1 MIQINQLLLALR
13 MLTRIIDQLLIHH
26 FDTSNTALLKIFLQ
40 NTTFKIERSWNIGK
54 IQFKLV
60 GKEVNFIQIQVGK
73 MAIHI
78 YKVDKINFKEL
89 LNANQ
94 NCRSNFDH
102 HFKISKTALLIEG
115 ARQIGKTFSIRQFG
129 KKFKTYIEINFIEQ
143 PEAISLFKDLSNT
156 KDLLAR
162 LSLFTKQKLIKRDTL
177 IFFDEVQICPEVIT
191 YIKFLVDEG
200 SYNYILSGS
209 LLGIEIND
217 LRSVPV
223 GYLTIKRMF
232 PLTFREFALNL
243 GLNSSILENLE
254 TSFKEKKPVD
264 DFIHKKMMELFRV
277 YLVVGGMPAAVNRYI
292 ETNNLNEVIDIQN
305 QIVNLYKKD
314 ITQYDKN
321 NKLAIAQIFELIAP
335 QLNSQNKRFIIK
347 DIKSGVKFDRYENSF
362 LWLKDAGFALPVY
375 NVETPKIPLK
385 LSKSRSLFKLFMS
398 DVGLLA
404 SEYSQGIQLKIISGD
419 DKLNYGA
426 IFENYIAQELTAC
439 EHDLYYYNNKKRGEL
454 DFLIEYDGEVL
465 PIEVKSGKDYKVH
478 RALSNI
484 MDCGEFNLNRALIF
498 NNSNLKVEGK
508 LTYAPI
514 YMAMFLKQEIKDEYS
529 IYKID
534 LSELNKRF

>member
-1 MIQINQLLLALR
+1 M
-13 MLTRIIDQLLIHH
+13 
-26 FDTSNTALLKIFLQ
+26 
-40 NTTFKIERSWNIGK
+40 
-54 IQFKLV
+54 
-60 GKEVNFIQIQVGK
+60 
-73 MAIHI
+73 
-78 YKVDKINFKEL
+78 
-89 LNANQ
+89 
-94 NCRSNFDH
+94 
-102 HFKISKTALLIEG
+102 
-115 ARQIGKTFSIRQFG
+115 
-129 KKFKTYIEINFIEQ
+129 
-143 PEAISLFKDLSNT
+143 FKDLSNT

-223 GYLTIKRMF
+223 SYLTIKRMF

-514 YMAMFLKQEIKDEYS
+514 YMAMFLKQEINDEDS

>member
-1 MIQINQLLLALR
+1 
-13 MLTRIIDQLLIHH
+13 MLTRTVDRILID
-26 FDTSNTALLKIFLQ
+26 
-40 NTTFKIERSWNIGK
+40 
-54 IQFKLV
+54 
-60 GKEVNFIQIQVGK
+60 
-73 MAIHI
+73 
-78 YKVDKINFKEL
+78 
-89 LNANQ
+89 
-94 NCRSNFDH
+94 

-385 LSKSRSLFKLFMS
+385 LSKSRSLFKLFMN

-514 YMAMFLKQEIKDEYS
+514 YMAMFLKQEINDEDS

>member
-1 MIQINQLLLALR
+1 M
-13 MLTRIIDQLLIHH
+13 
-26 FDTSNTALLKIFLQ
+26 
-40 NTTFKIERSWNIGK
+40 
-54 IQFKLV
+54 
-60 GKEVNFIQIQVGK
+60 
-73 MAIHI
+73 
-78 YKVDKINFKEL
+78 KEL
-89 LNANQ
+89 DRL
-94 NCRSNFDH
+94 
-102 HFKISKTALLIEG
+102 E
-115 ARQIGKTFSIRQFG
+115 KTFSIRQFG

-264 DFIHKKMMELFRV
+264 DFIHKKMMKLFRV

-514 YMAMFLKQEIKDEYS
+514 YMAMFLKQEIKDEDS
-529 IYKID
+529 IYKLD

>member
-1 MIQINQLLLALR
+1 M
-13 MLTRIIDQLLIHH
+13 
-26 FDTSNTALLKIFLQ
+26 
-40 NTTFKIERSWNIGK
+40 
-54 IQFKLV
+54 
-60 GKEVNFIQIQVGK
+60 
-73 MAIHI
+73 
-78 YKVDKINFKEL
+78 
-89 LNANQ
+89 
-94 NCRSNFDH
+94 
-102 HFKISKTALLIEG
+102 
-115 ARQIGKTFSIRQFG
+115 
-129 KKFKTYIEINFIEQ
+129 
-143 PEAISLFKDLSNT
+143 FKDLSNT

-375 NVETPKIPLK
+375 NVETPKIPLE

-419 DKLNYGA
+419 DKLNCGA

-514 YMAMFLKQEIKDEYS
+514 YMAMFLKQEINDEDS

>member
-1 MIQINQLLLALR
+1 
-13 MLTRIIDQLLIHH
+13 MLTRTVDRILID
-26 FDTSNTALLKIFLQ
+26 
-40 NTTFKIERSWNIGK
+40 
-54 IQFKLV
+54 
-60 GKEVNFIQIQVGK
+60 
-73 MAIHI
+73 
-78 YKVDKINFKEL
+78 
-89 LNANQ
+89 
-94 NCRSNFDH
+94 

-162 LSLFTKQKLIKRDTL
+162 LSIFTKQKLIKRDTL

-375 NVETPKIPLK
+375 NVETPKIPLE

-419 DKLNYGA
+419 DKLNCGA

-514 YMAMFLKQEIKDEYS
+514 YMAMFLKQEIKDEDS

>member
-1 MIQINQLLLALR
+1 
-13 MLTRIIDQLLIHH
+13 MLTRTVDRILID
-26 FDTSNTALLKIFLQ
+26 
-40 NTTFKIERSWNIGK
+40 
-54 IQFKLV
+54 
-60 GKEVNFIQIQVGK
+60 
-73 MAIHI
+73 
-78 YKVDKINFKEL
+78 
-89 LNANQ
+89 
-94 NCRSNFDH
+94 

-143 PEAISLFKDLSNT
+143 PEAIYLFKDLSNT

-177 IFFDEVQICPEVIT
+177 IFFDEVQICPEIIT

-335 QLNSQNKRFIIK
+335 QLNCQNKRFIIK

-514 YMAMFLKQEIKDEYS
+514 YMAMFLKQEIKDEDS

>member
-1 MIQINQLLLALR
+1 
-13 MLTRIIDQLLIHH
+13 MLTRTVDRILID
-26 FDTSNTALLKIFLQ
+26 
-40 NTTFKIERSWNIGK
+40 
-54 IQFKLV
+54 
-60 GKEVNFIQIQVGK
+60 
-73 MAIHI
+73 
-78 YKVDKINFKEL
+78 
-89 LNANQ
+89 
-94 NCRSNFDH
+94 

-362 LWLKDAGFALPVY
+362 LWLKDAGFALPAY

-514 YMAMFLKQEIKDEYS
+514 YMAMFLKQEIKDEDS

>member
-1 MIQINQLLLALR
+1 M
-13 MLTRIIDQLLIHH
+13 
-26 FDTSNTALLKIFLQ
+26 
-40 NTTFKIERSWNIGK
+40 
-54 IQFKLV
+54 
-60 GKEVNFIQIQVGK
+60 
-73 MAIHI
+73 
-78 YKVDKINFKEL
+78 
-89 LNANQ
+89 
-94 NCRSNFDH
+94 
-102 HFKISKTALLIEG
+102 
-115 ARQIGKTFSIRQFG
+115 
-129 KKFKTYIEINFIEQ
+129 
-143 PEAISLFKDLSNT
+143 FKDLSNT

-177 IFFDEVQICPEVIT
+177 IFFDEIQICPEVIT

-478 RALSNI
+478 RTLSNI

-514 YMAMFLKQEIKDEYS
+514 YMAMFLKQEIKDEDS

>member
-1 MIQINQLLLALR
+1 
-13 MLTRIIDQLLIHH
+13 MLTRTVDRILID
-26 FDTSNTALLKIFLQ
+26 
-40 NTTFKIERSWNIGK
+40 
-54 IQFKLV
+54 
-60 GKEVNFIQIQVGK
+60 
-73 MAIHI
+73 
-78 YKVDKINFKEL
+78 
-89 LNANQ
+89 
-94 NCRSNFDH
+94 

-177 IFFDEVQICPEVIT
+177 IFFDEVQICPEIIT

-514 YMAMFLKQEIKDEYS
+514 YMAMFLKQEIKDEDS

>member
-1 MIQINQLLLALR
+1 
-13 MLTRIIDQLLIHH
+13 MLTRTVDRILID
-26 FDTSNTALLKIFLQ
+26 
-40 NTTFKIERSWNIGK
+40 
-54 IQFKLV
+54 
-60 GKEVNFIQIQVGK
+60 
-73 MAIHI
+73 
-78 YKVDKINFKEL
+78 
-89 LNANQ
+89 
-94 NCRSNFDH
+94 

-404 SEYSQGIQLKIISGD
+404 SECSQGIQLKIISGD

-514 YMAMFLKQEIKDEYS
+514 YMAMFLKQEIKDEDS

>member
-1 MIQINQLLLALR
+1 
-13 MLTRIIDQLLIHH
+13 MLTRTVDRILID
-26 FDTSNTALLKIFLQ
+26 
-40 NTTFKIERSWNIGK
+40 
-54 IQFKLV
+54 
-60 GKEVNFIQIQVGK
+60 
-73 MAIHI
+73 
-78 YKVDKINFKEL
+78 
-89 LNANQ
+89 
-94 NCRSNFDH
+94 

-277 YLVVGGMPAAVNRYI
+277 YLVVGGMPVAVNRYI

-347 DIKSGVKFDRYENSF
+347 DIKSGVKFDKYENSF

-514 YMAMFLKQEIKDEYS
+514 YMAMFLKQEIKDEDS

>member
-1 MIQINQLLLALR
+1 M
-13 MLTRIIDQLLIHH
+13 
-26 FDTSNTALLKIFLQ
+26 
-40 NTTFKIERSWNIGK
+40 
-54 IQFKLV
+54 
-60 GKEVNFIQIQVGK
+60 
-73 MAIHI
+73 
-78 YKVDKINFKEL
+78 
-89 LNANQ
+89 
-94 NCRSNFDH
+94 
-102 HFKISKTALLIEG
+102 
-115 ARQIGKTFSIRQFG
+115 
-129 KKFKTYIEINFIEQ
+129 
-143 PEAISLFKDLSNT
+143 FKDLSNT

-439 EHDLYYYNNKKRGEL
+439 EHDLYYYNNKKKGEL

-465 PIEVKSGKDYKVH
+465 PIEVKSGKDYK
-478 RALSNI
+478 ST
-484 MDCGEFNLNRALIF
+484 E
-498 NNSNLKVEGK
+498 
-508 LTYAPI
+508 
-514 YMAMFLKQEIKDEYS
+514 
-529 IYKID
+529 
-534 LSELNKRF
+534 RFQI

>member
-1 MIQINQLLLALR
+1 
-13 MLTRIIDQLLIHH
+13 MLTRTVDRILID
-26 FDTSNTALLKIFLQ
+26 
-40 NTTFKIERSWNIGK
+40 
-54 IQFKLV
+54 
-60 GKEVNFIQIQVGK
+60 
-73 MAIHI
+73 
-78 YKVDKINFKEL
+78 
-89 LNANQ
+89 
-94 NCRSNFDH
+94 

-277 YLVVGGMPAAVNRYI
+277 YLVVGGMLAAVNRYI

-514 YMAMFLKQEIKDEYS
+514 YMAMFLKQEINDEDS

>member
-1 MIQINQLLLALR
+1 
-13 MLTRIIDQLLIHH
+13 MLTRTVDRILID
-26 FDTSNTALLKIFLQ
+26 
-40 NTTFKIERSWNIGK
+40 
-54 IQFKLV
+54 
-60 GKEVNFIQIQVGK
+60 
-73 MAIHI
+73 
-78 YKVDKINFKEL
+78 
-89 LNANQ
+89 
-94 NCRSNFDH
+94 

-264 DFIHKKMMELFRV
+264 DFIHKKMMELFRL

-362 LWLKDAGFALPVY
+362 LWLKDAGVALPVY

-514 YMAMFLKQEIKDEYS
+514 YMAMFLKQEIKDEDS

>member
-1 MIQINQLLLALR
+1 M
-13 MLTRIIDQLLIHH
+13 
-26 FDTSNTALLKIFLQ
+26 
-40 NTTFKIERSWNIGK
+40 
-54 IQFKLV
+54 
-60 GKEVNFIQIQVGK
+60 
-73 MAIHI
+73 
-78 YKVDKINFKEL
+78 
-89 LNANQ
+89 
-94 NCRSNFDH
+94 
-102 HFKISKTALLIEG
+102 SKTALLIEG

-439 EHDLYYYNNKKRGEL
+439 EHDLYYYNNKKRGEH

-514 YMAMFLKQEIKDEYS
+514 YMAMFLKQEINDEDS

>member
-1 MIQINQLLLALR
+1 M
-13 MLTRIIDQLLIHH
+13 
-26 FDTSNTALLKIFLQ
+26 
-40 NTTFKIERSWNIGK
+40 
-54 IQFKLV
+54 
-60 GKEVNFIQIQVGK
+60 
-73 MAIHI
+73 
-78 YKVDKINFKEL
+78 
-89 LNANQ
+89 
-94 NCRSNFDH
+94 
-102 HFKISKTALLIEG
+102 SKTALLIEG

-362 LWLKDAGFALPVY
+362 LWLKDAGVALPVY
-375 NVETPKIPLK
+375 NVDTPKIPLK

-514 YMAMFLKQEIKDEYS
+514 YMAMFLKQEIKDEDS

>member
-1 MIQINQLLLALR
+1 
-13 MLTRIIDQLLIHH
+13 MLTRTVDRILID
-26 FDTSNTALLKIFLQ
+26 
-40 NTTFKIERSWNIGK
+40 
-54 IQFKLV
+54 
-60 GKEVNFIQIQVGK
+60 
-73 MAIHI
+73 
-78 YKVDKINFKEL
+78 
-89 LNANQ
+89 
-94 NCRSNFDH
+94 

-143 PEAISLFKDLSNT
+143 PDAISLFKDLSNT

-362 LWLKDAGFALPVY
+362 LWLKDAGVALPVY

-514 YMAMFLKQEIKDEYS
+514 YMAMFLKQEIKDEDS

>member
-1 MIQINQLLLALR
+1 
-13 MLTRIIDQLLIHH
+13 MLTRTVDRILID
-26 FDTSNTALLKIFLQ
+26 
-40 NTTFKIERSWNIGK
+40 
-54 IQFKLV
+54 
-60 GKEVNFIQIQVGK
+60 
-73 MAIHI
+73 
-78 YKVDKINFKEL
+78 
-89 LNANQ
+89 
-94 NCRSNFDH
+94 

-143 PEAISLFKDLSNT
+143 PVAISLFKDLSNT

-362 LWLKDAGFALPVY
+362 LWLKDAGFALPLY

-439 EHDLYYYNNKKRGEL
+439 EHDLYYYNNKKRVEL

-514 YMAMFLKQEIKDEYS
+514 YMAMFLKQEINDEDS

>member
-1 MIQINQLLLALR
+1 
-13 MLTRIIDQLLIHH
+13 MLTRTVDRILID
-26 FDTSNTALLKIFLQ
+26 
-40 NTTFKIERSWNIGK
+40 
-54 IQFKLV
+54 
-60 GKEVNFIQIQVGK
+60 
-73 MAIHI
+73 
-78 YKVDKINFKEL
+78 
-89 LNANQ
+89 
-94 NCRSNFDH
+94 

-362 LWLKDAGFALPVY
+362 LWLKDAGVALPVY

-514 YMAMFLKQEIKDEYS
+514 YMAMFLKQEIKDEDS
-529 IYKID
+529 IYKIE

>member
-1 MIQINQLLLALR
+1 M
-13 MLTRIIDQLLIHH
+13 
-26 FDTSNTALLKIFLQ
+26 
-40 NTTFKIERSWNIGK
+40 
-54 IQFKLV
+54 
-60 GKEVNFIQIQVGK
+60 
-73 MAIHI
+73 
-78 YKVDKINFKEL
+78 
-89 LNANQ
+89 
-94 NCRSNFDH
+94 
-102 HFKISKTALLIEG
+102 SKTALLIEG

-347 DIKSGVKFDRYENSF
+347 EIKSGVKFDRYENSF

-514 YMAMFLKQEIKDEYS
+514 YMAMFLKQEINDEDS

-534 LSELNKRF
+534 LSELNKMF

>member
-1 MIQINQLLLALR
+1 
-13 MLTRIIDQLLIHH
+13 MLTRTVDRILID
-26 FDTSNTALLKIFLQ
+26 
-40 NTTFKIERSWNIGK
+40 
-54 IQFKLV
+54 
-60 GKEVNFIQIQVGK
+60 
-73 MAIHI
+73 
-78 YKVDKINFKEL
+78 
-89 LNANQ
+89 
-94 NCRSNFDH
+94 

-321 NKLAIAQIFELIAP
+321 NKLAIAQIFELIAH

-514 YMAMFLKQEIKDEYS
+514 YMAMFLKQEIKDEDS

>member
-1 MIQINQLLLALR
+1 
-13 MLTRIIDQLLIHH
+13 MLTRTVDRILID
-26 FDTSNTALLKIFLQ
+26 
-40 NTTFKIERSWNIGK
+40 
-54 IQFKLV
+54 
-60 GKEVNFIQIQVGK
+60 
-73 MAIHI
+73 
-78 YKVDKINFKEL
+78 
-89 LNANQ
+89 
-94 NCRSNFDH
+94 

-209 LLGIEIND
+209 LLGTEIND

-232 PLTFREFALNL
+232 PLTYREFALNL

-514 YMAMFLKQEIKDEYS
+514 YMAMFLKQEIKDEDS

>member
-1 MIQINQLLLALR
+1 
-13 MLTRIIDQLLIHH
+13 MLTRTVDRILID
-26 FDTSNTALLKIFLQ
+26 
-40 NTTFKIERSWNIGK
+40 
-54 IQFKLV
+54 
-60 GKEVNFIQIQVGK
+60 
-73 MAIHI
+73 
-78 YKVDKINFKEL
+78 
-89 LNANQ
+89 
-94 NCRSNFDH
+94 

-143 PEAISLFKDLSNT
+143 PEAISLFKDLSDT

-362 LWLKDAGFALPVY
+362 LWLKDAGVALPVY

-385 LSKSRSLFKLFMS
+385 LSKSRSLFKLFIS

-514 YMAMFLKQEIKDEYS
+514 YMAMFLKQEIKDEDS

>member
-1 MIQINQLLLALR
+1 M
-13 MLTRIIDQLLIHH
+13 
-26 FDTSNTALLKIFLQ
+26 
-40 NTTFKIERSWNIGK
+40 
-54 IQFKLV
+54 
-60 GKEVNFIQIQVGK
+60 
-73 MAIHI
+73 
-78 YKVDKINFKEL
+78 
-89 LNANQ
+89 
-94 NCRSNFDH
+94 
-102 HFKISKTALLIEG
+102 
-115 ARQIGKTFSIRQFG
+115 
-129 KKFKTYIEINFIEQ
+129 
-143 PEAISLFKDLSNT
+143 FKDLSNT

-162 LSLFTKQKLIKRDTL
+162 LSIFTKQKLIKRDTL

-375 NVETPKIPLK
+375 NVETPKIPLE

-404 SEYSQGIQLKIISGD
+404 SEYTQGIQLKIISGD

-514 YMAMFLKQEIKDEYS
+514 YMAMFLKQEIKDEDS

>member
-1 MIQINQLLLALR
+1 
-13 MLTRIIDQLLIHH
+13 MLTRTVDRILID
-26 FDTSNTALLKIFLQ
+26 
-40 NTTFKIERSWNIGK
+40 
-54 IQFKLV
+54 
-60 GKEVNFIQIQVGK
+60 
-73 MAIHI
+73 
-78 YKVDKINFKEL
+78 
-89 LNANQ
+89 
-94 NCRSNFDH
+94 

-143 PEAISLFKDLSNT
+143 PEAISLFKDLSDT

-484 MDCGEFNLNRALIF
+484 MDCGEFNLNKALIF

-514 YMAMFLKQEIKDEYS
+514 YMPMFLKQEIKDEDS

>member
-1 MIQINQLLLALR
+1 
-13 MLTRIIDQLLIHH
+13 MLTRTVDRILID
-26 FDTSNTALLKIFLQ
+26 
-40 NTTFKIERSWNIGK
+40 
-54 IQFKLV
+54 
-60 GKEVNFIQIQVGK
+60 
-73 MAIHI
+73 
-78 YKVDKINFKEL
+78 
-89 LNANQ
+89 
-94 NCRSNFDH
+94 
-102 HFKISKTALLIEG
+102 HFKISKTTLLIEG

-143 PEAISLFKDLSNT
+143 PEAISLFKELSNT

-162 LSLFTKQKLIKRDTL
+162 RSLFTKQKLIKRDTL

-514 YMAMFLKQEIKDEYS
+514 YMAMFLKQEISDEDS
-529 IYKID
+529 IFKID

>member
-1 MIQINQLLLALR
+1 
-13 MLTRIIDQLLIHH
+13 MLTRNVDRILID
-26 FDTSNTALLKIFLQ
+26 
-40 NTTFKIERSWNIGK
+40 
-54 IQFKLV
+54 
-60 GKEVNFIQIQVGK
+60 
-73 MAIHI
+73 
-78 YKVDKINFKEL
+78 
-89 LNANQ
+89 
-94 NCRSNFDH
+94 

-514 YMAMFLKQEIKDEYS
+514 YMAMFLKQEIKDEDS

>member
-1 MIQINQLLLALR
+1 
-13 MLTRIIDQLLIHH
+13 MLTRTVDRILID
-26 FDTSNTALLKIFLQ
+26 
-40 NTTFKIERSWNIGK
+40 
-54 IQFKLV
+54 
-60 GKEVNFIQIQVGK
+60 
-73 MAIHI
+73 
-78 YKVDKINFKEL
+78 
-89 LNANQ
+89 
-94 NCRSNFDH
+94 

-362 LWLKDAGFALPVY
+362 LWLKDAGVALPVY

-426 IFENYIAQELTAC
+426 IFENYIAQEITAC

-514 YMAMFLKQEIKDEYS
+514 YMAMFLKQEIKDEDS

>member
-1 MIQINQLLLALR
+1 
-13 MLTRIIDQLLIHH
+13 MLTRTVDRILID
-26 FDTSNTALLKIFLQ
+26 
-40 NTTFKIERSWNIGK
+40 
-54 IQFKLV
+54 
-60 GKEVNFIQIQVGK
+60 
-73 MAIHI
+73 
-78 YKVDKINFKEL
+78 
-89 LNANQ
+89 
-94 NCRSNFDH
+94 

-143 PEAISLFKDLSNT
+143 PVAISLFKDLSNT

-404 SEYSQGIQLKIISGD
+404 SEYSQGIQLKIISGN

-514 YMAMFLKQEIKDEYS
+514 YMAMFLKQEINDEDS

>member
-1 MIQINQLLLALR
+1 
-13 MLTRIIDQLLIHH
+13 MLTRTVDRILID
-26 FDTSNTALLKIFLQ
+26 
-40 NTTFKIERSWNIGK
+40 
-54 IQFKLV
+54 
-60 GKEVNFIQIQVGK
+60 
-73 MAIHI
+73 
-78 YKVDKINFKEL
+78 
-89 LNANQ
+89 
-94 NCRSNFDH
+94 

-398 DVGLLA
+398 DVELLA

-514 YMAMFLKQEIKDEYS
+514 YMAMFLKQEINDEDS

>member
-1 MIQINQLLLALR
+1 
-13 MLTRIIDQLLIHH
+13 MLTRTVDRILID
-26 FDTSNTALLKIFLQ
+26 
-40 NTTFKIERSWNIGK
+40 
-54 IQFKLV
+54 
-60 GKEVNFIQIQVGK
+60 
-73 MAIHI
+73 
-78 YKVDKINFKEL
+78 
-89 LNANQ
+89 
-94 NCRSNFDH
+94 

-143 PEAISLFKDLSNT
+143 PEAISLFKDLSDT

-362 LWLKDAGFALPVY
+362 LWLKDAGVTLPVY

-514 YMAMFLKQEIKDEYS
+514 YMAMFLKQEIKDEDS

>member
-1 MIQINQLLLALR
+1 M
-13 MLTRIIDQLLIHH
+13 
-26 FDTSNTALLKIFLQ
+26 
-40 NTTFKIERSWNIGK
+40 
-54 IQFKLV
+54 
-60 GKEVNFIQIQVGK
+60 
-73 MAIHI
+73 
-78 YKVDKINFKEL
+78 
-89 LNANQ
+89 
-94 NCRSNFDH
+94 
-102 HFKISKTALLIEG
+102 
-115 ARQIGKTFSIRQFG
+115 
-129 KKFKTYIEINFIEQ
+129 
-143 PEAISLFKDLSNT
+143 FKDLSNT

-243 GLNSSILENLE
+243 ELNSSILENLE

-385 LSKSRSLFKLFMS
+385 LSKSRSLFKLFMN

-498 NNSNLKVEGK
+498 NNSNFKVEGK

-514 YMAMFLKQEIKDEYS
+514 YMAMFLKQEIKDEDS

>member
-1 MIQINQLLLALR
+1 
-13 MLTRIIDQLLIHH
+13 MLTRTVDRILID
-26 FDTSNTALLKIFLQ
+26 
-40 NTTFKIERSWNIGK
+40 
-54 IQFKLV
+54 
-60 GKEVNFIQIQVGK
+60 
-73 MAIHI
+73 
-78 YKVDKINFKEL
+78 
-89 LNANQ
+89 
-94 NCRSNFDH
+94 

-177 IFFDEVQICPEVIT
+177 IFFDEVQICLEIIT

-209 LLGIEIND
+209 LLEIEIND

-362 LWLKDAGFALPVY
+362 LWLKDAGVALPVY

-508 LTYAPI
+508 LTYTPI
-514 YMAMFLKQEIKDEYS
+514 YMAMFLKQEIKDEDS

>member
-1 MIQINQLLLALR
+1 
-13 MLTRIIDQLLIHH
+13 MLTRTVDRNLID
-26 FDTSNTALLKIFLQ
+26 
-40 NTTFKIERSWNIGK
+40 
-54 IQFKLV
+54 
-60 GKEVNFIQIQVGK
+60 
-73 MAIHI
+73 
-78 YKVDKINFKEL
+78 
-89 LNANQ
+89 
-94 NCRSNFDH
+94 

-209 LLGIEIND
+209 LLGIEINA

-277 YLVVGGMPAAVNRYI
+277 YLVVGGIPAAVNRYI

-362 LWLKDAGFALPVY
+362 LWLKDAGFDLPVY

-385 LSKSRSLFKLFMS
+385 LSKSRSLFKFFMS

-484 MDCGEFNLNRALIF
+484 MDCGEFNLNKALIF

-514 YMAMFLKQEIKDEYS
+514 YMAMFLKQEIKDEDS

>member
-1 MIQINQLLLALR
+1 
-13 MLTRIIDQLLIHH
+13 MLTRTVDRILID
-26 FDTSNTALLKIFLQ
+26 
-40 NTTFKIERSWNIGK
+40 
-54 IQFKLV
+54 
-60 GKEVNFIQIQVGK
+60 
-73 MAIHI
+73 
-78 YKVDKINFKEL
+78 
-89 LNANQ
+89 
-94 NCRSNFDH
+94 

-347 DIKSGVKFDRYENSF
+347 DIKSGVKFDRYEDSF

-514 YMAMFLKQEIKDEYS
+514 YMAMFLKQEIKDEDS

>member
-1 MIQINQLLLALR
+1 
-13 MLTRIIDQLLIHH
+13 MLTRTVDRILID
-26 FDTSNTALLKIFLQ
+26 
-40 NTTFKIERSWNIGK
+40 
-54 IQFKLV
+54 
-60 GKEVNFIQIQVGK
+60 
-73 MAIHI
+73 
-78 YKVDKINFKEL
+78 
-89 LNANQ
+89 
-94 NCRSNFDH
+94 

-143 PEAISLFKDLSNT
+143 PVAISLFKDLSNT

-362 LWLKDAGFALPVY
+362 LWLKDAGFSLPVY

-514 YMAMFLKQEIKDEYS
+514 YMAMFLKQEIKDEDS

>member
-1 MIQINQLLLALR
+1 
-13 MLTRIIDQLLIHH
+13 MLTRTVDRILID
-26 FDTSNTALLKIFLQ
+26 
-40 NTTFKIERSWNIGK
+40 
-54 IQFKLV
+54 
-60 GKEVNFIQIQVGK
+60 
-73 MAIHI
+73 
-78 YKVDKINFKEL
+78 
-89 LNANQ
+89 
-94 NCRSNFDH
+94 

-143 PEAISLFKDLSNT
+143 PKAISLFKDLSNT

-362 LWLKDAGFALPVY
+362 LWLKDAGVALPVY

-514 YMAMFLKQEIKDEYS
+514 YMAMFLKQEIKDEDS

-534 LSELNKRF
+534 LSELNKRI

>member
-1 MIQINQLLLALR
+1 
-13 MLTRIIDQLLIHH
+13 MLTRTVDRILID
-26 FDTSNTALLKIFLQ
+26 
-40 NTTFKIERSWNIGK
+40 
-54 IQFKLV
+54 
-60 GKEVNFIQIQVGK
+60 
-73 MAIHI
+73 
-78 YKVDKINFKEL
+78 
-89 LNANQ
+89 
-94 NCRSNFDH
+94 

-209 LLGIEIND
+209 LLEIEIND

-362 LWLKDAGFALPVY
+362 LWLKDAGVALPVY

-385 LSKSRSLFKLFMS
+385 LSKSRSLFKLFKS

-514 YMAMFLKQEIKDEYS
+514 YMAMFLKQEIKDEDS

>member
-1 MIQINQLLLALR
+1 M
-13 MLTRIIDQLLIHH
+13 
-26 FDTSNTALLKIFLQ
+26 
-40 NTTFKIERSWNIGK
+40 
-54 IQFKLV
+54 
-60 GKEVNFIQIQVGK
+60 
-73 MAIHI
+73 
-78 YKVDKINFKEL
+78 
-89 LNANQ
+89 
-94 NCRSNFDH
+94 
-102 HFKISKTALLIEG
+102 
-115 ARQIGKTFSIRQFG
+115 
-129 KKFKTYIEINFIEQ
+129 
-143 PEAISLFKDLSNT
+143 FKDLSNT

-264 DFIHKKMMELFRV
+264 DFIHKKMVELFRV

-292 ETNNLNEVIDIQN
+292 ETNNLNEVIDVQN

-454 DFLIEYDGEVL
+454 DFLIEYDGEEL

-514 YMAMFLKQEIKDEYS
+514 YMAMFLKQEINDEDS